1 MARLVLT
8 QTSYHTPLW
17 GLDNVTMINNNLSQ
31 PLEKI
36 DSSRRRPRPPERPSG
51 GGFGNGGGATATSSN
66 DQIEARFEY
75 AIDDAGNSKFESLW
89 RKKEGNVDEGG
100 RRIFQFHNVS
110 AASTTSVF
118 VGLNSIRTALES
130 SAAQYLRRE
139 LLPSEPQMEQE
150 AKRYSPP
157 VPMNVASST
166 RSVVNNSGMVSTT
179 NNVKPPIDGSSNDD
193 GVNPAIR
200 AASLS
205 ALEAGT
211 IARAKLR
218 ASMEGASSYSTTV
231 AANDTMTGVE
241 RGAEGERPMTS
252 TSATDFFHTQDP
264 NRPDHAFDYDDYAGP
279 LPSDED
285 VAMLPS
291 RHRTARVTSSPMAKG
306 NNNRGGFGNNND
318 VEFGEDEF
326 ETALDDDELAALDVD
341 NIVSQKP
348 AAANNVDTNYNG
360 GDNSYDRVPLRTLY
374 GGSGGGGGGGGQY
387 QQHQHQYSGGGI
399 GGGGNYGEYAA
410 SYGGGGYH
418 AVVPYDNRT
427 NSAATAGGGGF
438 GSTFGESFDNNF
450 GGNNFGSRGDVD
462 HTFNNGYQ
470 NHSNDGFGNKA
481 TYGAGGGR
489 YHDIPNRTADG
500 APNCPGHSRPCR
512 VLIAST
518 ATNSGRQFYKCSMP
532 EGEQCDFFEWVDG
545 GDGGGNG
552 NGGMYDSVPFNGGN
566 VARGGDVKDFYS
578 EVRRVFGHPGF
589 RQGQREVIENAMSGR
604 DVFVLMPTGG
614 GKSLCYQLPAWCCPG
629 FSVVISPL
637 LSLIEDQVQSM
648 TKLGVES
655 VFLNS
660 TQSWEGEQQNIVN
673 ALNNVPVHG
682 GIKLLYITPEKL
694 SHSSMIK
701 GILKKLSD
709 RRLISRFVVDEA
721 HCLSDW
727 GHDFRP
733 DYGSLRCLRREYP
746 NVPIMALTATA
757 DKKVVSDSI
766 SALCMTNAYQ
776 FRSSF
781 NRPNLHY
788 EVRRKDGKT
797 IDIIADYIAER
808 RSESGVIYCL
818 SRKDCETVS
827 DKLNQKLREKGFR
840 DVQVS
845 YYHADLDPH
854 EKSRRHREW
863 SLGRISVLCATIAFG
878 MGIDKPD
885 VRYVMHYSMPK
896 SITHY
901 YQESGRAGRDGSK
914 ADCILFYQY
923 KDKKT
928 LEMMIRKTPA
938 GGHFNHQATQRKID
952 QLYTCLRYCEDTFE
966 CRRTLQLQFF
976 GEQFQSNLCNKS
988 QYIIAMVYLLSLL
1001 LTTPILHLPS
1011 FLSSSACDNCRA
1023 GNIVDKRNM
1032 TSEAREILGLLSSL
1046 ETQKNGRGITLVML
1060 SELWRGTKAKSHTK
1074 FLNTDTLVGY
1084 AKGSKRTKQEIDAI
1098 AHAMVFEGII
1108 EEIPET
1114 TGAGFA
1120 ADYVRP
1126 GPKSQALLAGSYT
1139 FFVRFA
1145 AKKAPEPKEN
1155 KKKTT
1160 KEKPA
1165 ILDINQDDDDDVR
1178 KPKAKRKSS
1187 KAKKADESSEPL
1199 RHSPEAESSTDGKAG
1214 SKRTGEKT
1222 ILPKKNTDALLARIK
1237 KLVNMWCEEVCSS
1250 V

>member
-1 MARLVLT
+1 
-8 QTSYHTPLW
+8 
-17 GLDNVTMINNNLSQ
+17 MIA
-31 PLEKI
+31 
-36 DSSRRRPRPPERPSG
+36 SSRRRPRPPERPSG
-51 GGFGNGGGATATSSN
+51 GGVGAGGGATTTTTSSN
-66 DQIEARFEY
+66 IQIEARFEY
-75 AIDDAGNSKFESLW
+75 VIDNDGKSKFESLW
-89 RKKEGNVDEGG
+89 RKKEGNVDDDGN
-100 RRIFQFHNVS
+100 RIFQFHNVS
-110 AASTTSVF
+110 AAANTIATTTRRGTNDIVF

-130 SAAQYLRRE
+130 SAAQYRRRE
-139 LLPSEPQMEQE
+139 SLPSEPQMEQE
-150 AKRYSPP
+150 SKRYSPP
-157 VPMNVASST
+157 VPMSVASRT
-166 RSVVNNSGMVSTT
+166 VANESGTI
-179 NNVKPPIDGSSNDD
+179 KFPIDGSNDD
-193 GVNPAIR
+193 GVNPVIR

-205 ALEAGT
+205 ALEAGK

-218 ASMEGASSYSTTV
+218 ASMEGASSSSTV
-231 AANDTMTGVE
+231 ANDTMTGVE
-241 RGAEGERPMTS
+241 RGAVGGRPMTS
-252 TSATDFFHTQDP
+252 TSATDFFLTQDP

-306 NNNRGGFGNNND
+306 NNNRGGFSNNND
-318 VEFGEDEF
+318 DNFGGEDEF
-326 ETALDDDELAALDVD
+326 ETALDDDELLALDVD

-348 AAANNVDTNYNG
+348 AAAKNNVDANYNG
-360 GDNSYDRVPLRTLY
+360 GDNSYDRAPLRT
-374 GGSGGGGGGGGQY
+374 GGGQNQQHHQYGGGGGGG
-387 QQHQHQYSGGGI
+387 
-399 GGGGNYGEYAA
+399 YGSNGDYAA
-410 SYGGGGYH
+410 SYGGGGYNA
-418 AVVPYDNRT
+418 AVLYDNRT
-427 NSAATAGGGGF
+427 YLAATARGGGGGGGD

-450 GGNNFGSRGDVD
+450 GGNNYGSGGGIGD
-462 HTFNNGYQ
+462 HAYNNGHQ
-470 NHSNDGFGNKA
+470 MHNNDGFGSKIP
-481 TYGAGGGR
+481 YDAGGGS
-489 YHDIPNRTADG
+489 YHDTSRNADG
-500 APNCPGHSRPCR
+500 APNCPGHGRPCR
-512 VLIAST
+512 VLTAST

-532 EGEQCDFFEWVDG
+532 EGEQCDYFEWVDG
-545 GDGGGNG
+545 GDSGGNG
-552 NGGMYDSVPFNGGN
+552 NDGMYDSVPFDGGN

-589 RQGQREVIENAMSGR
+589 RPGQREVIENAMSGR

-660 TQSWEGEQQNIVN
+660 TQSWEGEQQNIVT
-673 ALNNVPVHG
+673 ALNNVPAHG

-733 DYGSLRCLRREYP
+733 DYGSLRCLRKDYP

-766 SALCMTNAYQ
+766 SALCMKNAYQ

-797 IDIIADYIAER
+797 IDIIADYIAQR

-827 DKLNQKLREKGFR
+827 DKLNQKLRDKGFR

-863 SLGRISVLCATIAFG
+863 SSGRISVLCATIAFG

-938 GGHFNHQATQRKID
+938 GGHYNHQATQRKID

-988 QYIIAMVYLLSLL
+988 QYILAMVYLLSLL
-1001 LTTPILHLPS
+1001 LTTPISLYLPF
-1011 FLSSSACDNCRA
+1011 FLPTACDNCRA
-1023 GNIVDKRNM
+1023 GNVVDKRNM
-1032 TSEAREILGLLSSL
+1032 TFEAREILGLLSSL

-1120 ADYVRP
+1120 ADYVSP
-1126 GPKSQALLAGSYT
+1126 GPKSQALLAGIYT

-1145 AKKAPEPKEN
+1145 AKKAPEPKEI

-1165 ILDINQDDDDDVR
+1165 TLDINQDDDDDANK
-1178 KPKAKRKSS
+1178 KPKAKSKSS
-1187 KAKKADESSEPL
+1187 KAKKGDKSAEPL
-1199 RHSPEAESSTDGKAG
+1199 RHSPDAESFDGKAG
-1214 SKRTGEKT
+1214 SKRTSERT

-1237 KLVNMWCEEVCSS
+1237 KLVNMWAEEVCSS